1 MTSFN
6 PKDLSINVL
15 QSYLQSAV
23 APRPIAFASTIDVHG
38 NPNLSPFSF
47 FNVFSANPPI
57 LVFSPSRRVRD
68 NSPKHTLLN
77 AEATKQVVINVV
89 NYDIVQQMS
98 LSSSEYPEG
107 VNEFEKAGLTM
118 LKSDVV
124 KPFRVAESPIQFECK
139 VNDIIKLGTEGGA
152 GNLIICEV
160 VKFHIS
166 KDVLNKD
173 ESINQKKLDL
183 VARAGGNLYSRAN
196 KGFFEV
202 PKPLTTLGIG
212 VDNLPDDVKNSM
224 VLTGNDLGMLA
235 NVEVLPTKKMVNE
248 FIQSVGER
256 YPNIKSASHREKHK
270 LARNYLSY
278 GDVDSAWKIL
288 LS

>member
-1 MTSFN
+1 
-6 PKDLSINVL
+6 
-15 QSYLQSAV
+15 
-23 APRPIAFASTIDVHG
+23 
-38 NPNLSPFSF
+38 
-47 FNVFSANPPI
+47 
-57 LVFSPSRRVRD
+57 
-68 NSPKHTLLN
+68 
-77 AEATKQVVINVV
+77 
-89 NYDIVQQMS
+89 
-98 LSSSEYPEG
+98 
-107 VNEFEKAGLTM
+107 
-118 LKSDVV
+118 
-124 KPFRVAESPIQFECK
+124 
-139 VNDIIKLGTEGGA
+139 
-152 GNLIICEV
+152 V